1 MNIFNSF
8 REKLNRIIEDLQR
21 QGVIPSDVEISGISV
36 EPPRE
41 AKHGD
46 LSTNAALVL
55 AKQAKGNPREF
66 AGSLAPRLMKING
79 VISVDIAGPGFLNVF
94 FGLGFWHNLLR
105 DVLNSGTNFGRSQIG
120 RGNSILVEFVSA
132 NPTGPLHVGHARGA
146 VYGDVLA
153 RLLSFSGFNVARE
166 YYWNDAGAQVDKLA
180 ASVYT
185 RYLQKLDATDPA
197 EPGDDNGAEVEYG
210 GEYLIDLAGDLVE
223 RHGEKWRDVPRRDWL
238 PIVREISIEAMKD
251 LIRSDLRLLGTTFD
265 NEVSESKLLSD
276 GKVHAAVSNLKS
288 KGLIYEGRLKPPKG
302 KRRDWEERDQILFRA
317 TLFGDEVDR
326 PLQKSDGTWTYFASD
341 IAYHFDK
348 FCRGYDKMVNIWG
361 ADHGGYVSRVK
372 AAVSALTE
380 DAAKLEVRLCQMVRL
395 FDGGDPIKMSKRSG
409 SFITVSE
416 LIEVMDKKV
425 GTGLGQG
432 VVRFIMLTRKNDA
445 PLDFDFAKAAEQ
457 SRDNPM
463 FYVQYAHAR
472 ICSVNRRVESNP
484 NLCKLASAADIE
496 RLVQPE
502 ELALIKLIA
511 DWPRQVEAAAVAYEP
526 HRIVVYLNDLASA
539 FHALWN
545 KGNNNLDSRFI
556 VETDPSLT
564 RARLGLISAVR
575 IIISGGLETLLGIT
589 PQYEMR

>member
-8 REKLNRIIEDLQR
+8 REKLNCIIEDLQR
-21 QGVIPSDVEISGISV
+21 QGVIPSDVEISGISI

-41 AKHGD
+41 EKHGD

-66 AGSLAPRLMKING
+66 ADSLAPRLMKING

-105 DVLNSGTNFGRSQIG
+105 DVLNTGTNFGRSQIG

-153 RLLSFSGFNVARE
+153 RLLSFSGFNVVRE

-185 RYLQKLDATDPA
+185 RYLQKLDAMEPA
-197 EPGDDNGAEVEYG
+197 EAGNDNGAEVEYG
-210 GEYLIDLAGDLVE
+210 GEYLIDLAEDLVE

-265 NEVSESKLLSD
+265 NEVSESKLVSD
-276 GKVHAAVSNLKS
+276 GKVNAAVSNLKS

-302 KRRDWEERDQILFRA
+302 KRQDWEERDQILFRA

-380 DAAKLEVRLCQMVRL
+380 DVAKLEVRLCQMVRL

-445 PLDFDFAKAAEQ
+445 PLDFDFATAAEQ

-472 ICSVNRRVESNP
+472 ICSVNRRVESNA

-526 HRIVVYLNDLASA
+526 HRIIVYLNDLASA

-575 IIISGGLETLLGIT
+575 LIISGGLETLLGIT

>member
-8 REKLNRIIEDLQR
+8 REELNCIIVDLQR

-55 AKQAKGNPREF
+55 AKQAKVNPREL

-210 GEYLIDLAGDLVE
+210 GKYLIDLAGDLVQ

-265 NEVSESKLLSD
+265 NEVSESKLVSD
-276 GKVHAAVSNLKS
+276 GKVNAAVSHLKS

-302 KRRDWEERDQILFRA
+302 KRQDWEERDQILFRA

-380 DAAKLEVRLCQMVRL
+380 DVAKLEVRLCQMVRL

-472 ICSVNRRVESNP
+472 ICSVNRRVESNA

-564 RARLGLISAVR
+564 RGRLGLISAVR

>member
-8 REKLNRIIEDLQR
+8 REKLNCIIEDLQR

-210 GEYLIDLAGDLVE
+210 GKYLIDLAGDLVE
-223 RHGEKWRDVPRRDWL
+223 RHGEKWRDVPRRDWF

-276 GKVHAAVSNLKS
+276 GKVNAAVSNLKS

-302 KRRDWEERDQILFRA
+302 KRQDWEERDQILFRA

-380 DAAKLEVRLCQMVRL
+380 DVAKLEVRLCQMVRL

-484 NLCKLASAADIE
+484 NLCKLANATDIE

>member
-8 REKLNRIIEDLQR
+8 REKLNCIIEDLQR

-185 RYLQKLDATDPA
+185 RYLQKLDAMEPA

-210 GEYLIDLAGDLVE
+210 GKYLIDLAGDLVE

-238 PIVREISIEAMKD
+238 PIFREISIEAMKD

-265 NEVSESKLLSD
+265 NEVSESKLVSD
-276 GKVHAAVSNLKS
+276 GKVNAAVSNLKS

-302 KRRDWEERDQILFRA
+302 KRQDWEERDQILFRA

-380 DAAKLEVRLCQMVRL
+380 DVAKLEVRLCQMVRL

-409 SFITVSE
+409 SFVTVSE
-416 LIEVMDKKV
+416 LIEVMDKRV

-445 PLDFDFAKAAEQ
+445 PLDFDFATAAEQ

-472 ICSVNRRVESNP
+472 ICSVNRRVESNA